1 MAPEDGAHRT
11 IAPMSGPPWTARHA
25 LSDGLRAAGL
35 WYGTTVLLLA
45 WATTALIG
53 RGSMPTLALL
63 AVTAAVIAAGGL
75 VFVLPVPQRLA
86 SIAVLAAVVVMA
98 AGYAATLVVLA
109 RSPSPPATTAA
120 FPLSPVKTAMLAFAV
135 NAGRRRAPLLAGA
148 AIVVVVEVCSAALG
162 AALGVR
168 WAFDLP
174 ETATLAL
181 IALASS
187 GFLIAGRRTEQPR
200 RASKAAAGEESL
212 TRTRSIARSRA
223 AAVVHDTVL
232 GDLAAVAAIG
242 PGLLSPLAADR
253 LQRTL
258 DLLASPGWAAPVMEE
273 PAAVGGPVLAAIART
288 EAAGLT
294 VRLDGELAEL
304 RGLDAEVER
313 ALAAAVEQCLVN
325 TAKHARTDVA
335 DVTVLADRDGL
346 TVMVADSGVGFD
358 PEGVDRNRLG
368 ISTAVRARIEEVGGT
383 VRVFAQPG
391 VGTTVLLS
399 VPKEVLV

>member
-1 MAPEDGAHRT
+1 LT
-11 IAPMSGPPWTARHA
+11 S
-25 LSDGLRAAGL
+25 
-35 WYGTTVLLLA
+35 V
-45 WATTALIG
+45 
-53 RGSMPTLALL
+53 
-63 AVTAAVIAAGGL
+63 
-75 VFVLPVPQRLA
+75 
-86 SIAVLAAVVVMA
+86 AVLAAVVVMA
-98 AGYAATLVVLA
+98 AGYTAALVVLA
-109 RSPSPPATTAA
+109 RSPFPPSTTAA
-120 FPLSPVKTAMLAFAV
+120 FPLSPVKSAMLAFAV
-135 NAGRRRAPLLAGA
+135 NAGRRRAPLLAGG

-162 AALGVR
+162 EALGVR
-168 WAFDLP
+168 WSFDLP

-232 GDLAAVAAIG
+232 GDLAAVAVIG
-242 PGLLSPLAADR
+242 PGHLPGQAADR

-258 DLLASPGWAAPVMEE
+258 DLLASPGWAAPAEE

-288 EAAGLT
+288 EAVGLT

-304 RGLDAEVER
+304 RGLDADVER

-325 TAKHARTDVA
+325 TAKHAGTDIA

-346 TVMVADSGVGFD
+346 TVMVADAGVGFD
-358 PEGVDRNRLG
+358 PGDVDRSRLG

-399 VPKEVLV
+399 VPKDDPA

>member
-1 MAPEDGAHRT
+1 
-11 IAPMSGPPWTARHA
+11 MSGPPWTARHA

-35 WYGTTVLLLA
+35 VYGTTVLLLA
-45 WATTALIG
+45 LGATAVIG
-53 RGSMPTLALL
+53 HGSARTLGLL
-63 AVTAAVIAAGGL
+63 AVTAAVVAAGGL
-75 VFVLPVPQRLA
+75 VLVVPVPRPFA
-86 SIAVLAAVVVMA
+86 AAAVLAAVVVMA
-98 AGYAATLVVLA
+98 AGYAAALVVLA
-109 RSPSPPATTAA
+109 RSATPPTTTAA
-120 FPLSPVKTAMLAFAV
+120 FPLSPMKTAMLAFAV

-148 AIVVVVEVCSAALG
+148 AIVVVVEGCSATAG
-162 AALGVR
+162 PALGVR

-232 GDLAAVAAIG
+232 GDLAAVAVIG
-242 PGLLSPLAADR
+242 PGRLPAAAADR
-253 LQRTL
+253 LQHTL
-258 DLLASPGWAAPVMEE
+258 DLLASPGWAAPAAE
-273 PAAVGGPVLAAIART
+273 PESVGGPVLAAIERT

-294 VRLDGELAEL
+294 VRIDGELAEL
-304 RGLDAEVER
+304 RGLDADVER

-325 TAKHARTDVA
+325 TAKHARTDAA

-358 PEGVDRNRLG
+358 PEGVDRNRIG

-399 VPKEVLV
+399 VPKDGLA

>member
-1 MAPEDGAHRT
+1 
-11 IAPMSGPPWTARHA
+11 MSGPPWTARRA

-35 WYGTTVLLLA
+35 SYGAGVLVLA
-45 WATTALIG
+45 WATTALAG
-53 RGSMPTLALL
+53 GMRPSLGLL
-63 AVTAAVIAAGGL
+63 AITAAVIAAGGG
-75 VFVLPVPQRLA
+75 VFVLPVPRRFAAL
-86 SIAVLAAVVVMA
+86 AVLAAIVVMA

-109 RSPSPPATTAA
+109 RSPVPPGTTAA

-135 NAGRRRAPLLAGA
+135 NAGRRRAPLLAGL
-148 AIVVVVEVCSAALG
+148 AIVAVAEACSATMG
-162 AALGVR
+162 PALGVR
-168 WAFDLP
+168 WSFDLP

-187 GFLIAGRRTEQPR
+187 GFLIGGMRTEQPR

-232 GDLAAVAAIG
+232 GDLAVVSVTG
-242 PGLLSPLAADR
+242 PGR
-253 LQRTL
+253 LTAPAVERLHRTL
-258 DLLASPGWAAPVMEE
+258 ELLASPRWAAPAEE

-288 EAAGLT
+288 ETTGLA

-304 RGLDAEVER
+304 RGLAPAVER

-325 TAKHARTDVA
+325 TATHAGTDVA
-335 DVTVLADRDGL
+335 DVTVLADRDGV
-346 TVMVADSGVGFD
+346 TVMVADSGAGFEPD
-358 PEGVDRNRLG
+358 AVDRSRLG

-391 VGTTVLLS
+391 IGTTVLLS
-399 VPKEVLV
+399 VPKERTA

>member
-1 MAPEDGAHRT
+1 
-11 IAPMSGPPWTARHA
+11 MSGPPWTARHA

-35 WYGTTVLLLA
+35 WYGLTMLVLTWL
-45 WATTALIG
+45 TTAVIDG
-53 RGSMPTLALL
+53 WSMPTLGLL

-75 VFVLPVPQRLA
+75 VFVLPVPPRVA
-86 SIAVLAAVVVMA
+86 SPAVLAAILVMA
-98 AGYAATLVVLA
+98 AGYAATLVVIA
-109 RSPSPPATTAA
+109 RSPFPAGTTAA

-135 NAGRRRAPLLAGA
+135 NAGRRRAPLLAGV
-148 AIVVVVEVCSAALG
+148 AIVAVVEACSATVG

-200 RASKAAAGEESL
+200 RASKLAAGEESL

-242 PGLLSPLAADR
+242 PGRLSEQAADG

-258 DLLASPGWAAPVMEE
+258 DLLASPGWAAPAAE

-288 EAAGLT
+288 ESGGLV

-325 TAKHARTDVA
+325 TAKHAGTDVA

-346 TVMVADSGVGFD
+346 TVMVADSGIGFD

-399 VPKEVLV
+399 VPKEVVA

>member
-1 MAPEDGAHRT
+1 
-11 IAPMSGPPWTARHA
+11 MSGPPWTARHA

-45 WATTALIG
+45 WASTAVIDHG
-53 RGSMPTLALL
+53 AMPTLALL

-75 VFVLPVPQRLA
+75 VLVLPVPRPLG
-86 SIAVLAAVVVMA
+86 SVAVLAAVVVMA
-98 AGYAATLVVLA
+98 AGYTAALVVLA
-109 RSPSPPATTAA
+109 RSPVPPSTTAG
-120 FPLSPVKTAMLAFAV
+120 FPLSPMKTAMLAFAV
-135 NAGRRRAPLLAGA
+135 NAGRRRAPLLAGG
-148 AIVVVVEVCSAALG
+148 AIVVIVEVCSATLG
-162 AALGVR
+162 EALGVR
-168 WAFDLP
+168 WSFDLP

-187 GFLIAGRRTEQPR
+187 GVLIAGRRTEQPR
-200 RASKAAAGEESL
+200 RASEVAAGEESL

-232 GDLAAVAAIG
+232 GDLAAVATIG
-242 PGLLSPLAADR
+242 PGGLSEQSADR

-258 DLLASPGWAAPVMEE
+258 DLLASPDWAAPRAE

-288 EAAGLT
+288 EAAGL
-294 VRLDGELAEL
+294 VVHLDGELAEL

-325 TAKHARTDVA
+325 TAKHAGTDVA
-335 DVTVLADRDGL
+335 DVTVLSDRDGL
-346 TVMVADSGVGFD
+346 TVMVADSGIGFD
-358 PEGVDRNRLG
+358 PEGVERNRLG

-383 VRVFAQPG
+383 VRVFALPG

-399 VPKEVLV
+399 VPKEAVA

>member
-1 MAPEDGAHRT
+1 MP
-11 IAPMSGPPWTARHA
+11 A
-25 LSDGLRAAGL
+25 LGLL
-35 WYGTTVLLLA
+35 
-45 WATTALIG
+45 
-53 RGSMPTLALL
+53 S
-63 AVTAAVIAAGGL
+63 VTAAVIAAGGL
-75 VFVLPVPQRLA
+75 VLVLPVPSRAA
-86 SIAVLAAVVVMA
+86 SVAVLAAVVVMA
-98 AGYAATLVVLA
+98 AGYAAALVVLA
-109 RSPSPPATTAA
+109 RSPMPPSTTAA
-120 FPLSPVKTAMLAFAV
+120 FPLSPIKTAMLAFAV

-148 AIVVVVEVCSAALG
+148 AIVVVVEVCSATLG

-168 WAFDLP
+168 WSFDLP

-200 RASKAAAGEESL
+200 RASKVAAGEEAL

-232 GDLAAVAAIG
+232 GDLAAVAVIG
-242 PGLLSPLAADR
+242 PGRLPVPAADR

-258 DLLASPGWAAPVMEE
+258 DLLASPGWAAPAAE
-273 PAAVGGPVLAAIART
+273 PEAVGGPVLAAIART
-288 EAAGLT
+288 EATGLT

-304 RGLDAEVER
+304 RGLAPEVER

-325 TAKHARTDVA
+325 TAKHAGTDLA

-358 PEGVDRNRLG
+358 PEDVDRNRLG

-383 VRVFAQPG
+383 VRVFAQTG

-399 VPKEVLV
+399 VPKEVGA

>member
-1 MAPEDGAHRT
+1 
-11 IAPMSGPPWTARHA
+11 MSGPAWTARRA

-35 WYGTTVLLLA
+35 WYGTGVLVLA
-45 WATTALIG
+45 WATTGIAGGATPSLG
-53 RGSMPTLALL
+53 LL
-63 AVTAAVIAAGGL
+63 AITAAVIAAGGL
-75 VFVLPVPQRLA
+75 VFVLPVPRRLGA
-86 SIAVLAAVVVMA
+86 FAVLAAVVVMA

-109 RSPSPPATTAA
+109 RSPMPPTTTAA

-148 AIVVVVEVCSAALG
+148 AIVAVTEACSATIGPALG
-162 AALGVR
+162 SR

-174 ETATLAL
+174 EAATLAL

-187 GFLIAGRRTEQPR
+187 GFLIGGMRTEQPR

-232 GDLAAVAAIG
+232 GDLAVVAVTG
-242 PGLLSPLAADR
+242 PGGLTAPAVER
-253 LQRTL
+253 LHRTL
-258 DLLASPGWAAPVMEE
+258 ELLASPGWAAPAEE
-273 PAAVGGPVLAAIART
+273 PAAVGGPVLAAIAKT
-288 EAAGLT
+288 ETTGLA

-304 RGLDAEVER
+304 RGLDPEIEQ

-325 TAKHARTDVA
+325 TAKHAGTSIA
-335 DVTVLADRDGL
+335 DVTVLADRDGV
-346 TVMVADSGVGFD
+346 TVMVADSGTGFD
-358 PEGVDRNRLG
+358 PEAVDRNRLG

-391 VGTTVLLS
+391 IGTTVLLS
-399 VPKEVLV
+399 VPKQRTS

>member
-1 MAPEDGAHRT
+1 
-11 IAPMSGPPWTARHA
+11 MSGPPWTARGA

-35 WYGTTVLLLA
+35 WYGATVLLLA
-45 WATTALIG
+45 WATTAFFDG
-53 RGSMPTLALL
+53 TMPSLGLL
-63 AVTAAVIAAGGL
+63 AVTAAVVAGGGL
-75 VFVLPVPQRLA
+75 VFVLPVPRQA
-86 SIAVLAAVVVMA
+86 AAVAVLAAILVMA
-98 AGYAATLVVLA
+98 AGYAAALVVLA
-109 RSPSPPATTAA
+109 RSPSPPSTTAA
-120 FPLSPVKTAMLAFAV
+120 FPLSPIKTAMLALAV

-148 AIVVVVEVCSAALG
+148 AIVAVVETCSATVGPL
-162 AALGVR
+162 LGVP

-187 GFLIAGRRTEQPR
+187 GFLIGGRRTEQPR

-232 GDLAAVAAIG
+232 GDLAAVAVTG
-242 PGLLSPLAADR
+242 PGSLSAPAVER

-258 DLLASPGWAAPVMEE
+258 ELLASPDWAAPAAE
-273 PAAVGGPVLAAIART
+273 PVAVGGPVLAAIARI
-288 EAAGLT
+288 EEMGLM

-304 RGLDAEVER
+304 RGLDPDVER
-313 ALAAAVEQCLVN
+313 TLAAAVEQCLVN
-325 TAKHARTDVA
+325 TAKHAGVDIA
-335 DVTVLADRDGL
+335 DVTVLADPDGL
-346 TVMVADSGVGFD
+346 TVMVADSGSGFD
-358 PEGVDRNRLG
+358 PETVDRNRLG

-391 VGTTVLLS
+391 IGTTVLLS
-399 VPKEVLV
+399 VPKGPLA

>member
-1 MAPEDGAHRT
+1 
-11 IAPMSGPPWTARHA
+11 MSGPPWTARRA

-35 WYGTTVLLLA
+35 WYGCAVLVLA
-45 WATTALIG
+45 WTTTALIHG
-53 RGSMPTLALL
+53 TLPTVGLL
-63 AVTAAVIAAGGL
+63 AVTAAVIAGGGL
-75 VFVLPVPQRLA
+75 VFVLPAPPRVA
-86 SIAVLAAVVVMA
+86 AVVVLAAVVVMA
-98 AGYAATLVVLA
+98 AGFTATLVVLS
-109 RSPSPPATTAA
+109 RSPAPPGTTAG
-120 FPLSPVKTAMLAFAV
+120 FPLSPVKTAMLAFTV

-148 AIVVVVEVCSAALG
+148 GVLVVVEAVCALIGPALG
-162 AALGVR
+162 IP
-168 WAFDLP
+168 WSFDLP
-174 ETATLAL
+174 EAATLAL

-200 RASKAAAGEESL
+200 RASKAAAFEEAL

-242 PGLLSPLAADR
+242 PGRVSPEALLGLR
-253 LQRTL
+253 RTL
-258 DLLASPGWAAPVMEE
+258 DLLASPDWAAAPGGE
-273 PAAVGGPVLAAIART
+273 PTAIGGPVLAAIERT

-304 RGLDAEVER
+304 RGLPPEVEA

-325 TAKHARTDVA
+325 TRTHAGTDVA
-335 DVTVLADRDGL
+335 DVTVLADRGGL
-346 TVMVADSGVGFD
+346 TVMVADAGSGFD
-358 PEGVDRNRLG
+358 PSAVHPDRLG
-368 ISTAVRARIEEVGGT
+368 ISTAVRARVEEVGGA

-399 VPKEVLV
+399 VPKGGAA

>member
-1 MAPEDGAHRT
+1 
-11 IAPMSGPPWTARHA
+11 MSGPPWTARHA

-35 WYGTTVLLLA
+35 WYGTAVLLLA
-45 WATTALIG
+45 WGTTALIG
-53 RGSMPTLALL
+53 DGSMPTFGLL
-63 AVTAAVIAAGGL
+63 AVTCAVIAAGGL
-75 VFVLPVPQRLA
+75 VFVLPVPRPVA

-109 RSPSPPATTAA
+109 RSPLPPGTTAA

-148 AIVVVVEVCSAALG
+148 AIVVVVEACSATVG
-162 AALGVR
+162 GALGVR
-168 WAFDLP
+168 WSFDLP

-200 RASKAAAGEESL
+200 RASKLAAGEESL

-232 GDLAAVAAIG
+232 GDLAAVAVIG
-242 PGLLSPLAADR
+242 PGRLPAQASER

-258 DLLASPGWAAPVMEE
+258 ELLASPGWAAPAAE
-273 PAAVGGPVLAAIART
+273 PEAVGGPVLAAIART
-288 EAAGLT
+288 EAAGLS

-304 RGLDAEVER
+304 RGLDPAVER

-325 TAKHARTDVA
+325 TADHSGTHVA

-399 VPKEVLV
+399 VPKGVPA

>member
-1 MAPEDGAHRT
+1 
-11 IAPMSGPPWTARHA
+11 MSGPPWTARRA

-35 WYGTTVLLLA
+35 TYGAGVLLLA
-45 WATTALIG
+45 WLTTALG
-53 RGSMPTLALL
+53 DGPGPSLGLL
-63 AVTAAVIAAGGL
+63 AIAVGVIAAGGA
-75 VFVLPVPQRLA
+75 VFVLPVPRRVA
-86 SIAVLAAVVVMA
+86 AVGVLAAIVVMA
-98 AGYAATLVVLA
+98 AGYAAALVVLA
-109 RSPSPPATTAA
+109 RSPTPPSTTGA

-148 AIVVVVEVCSAALG
+148 VIVAVVEACSAIVG
-162 AALGVR
+162 PALGVR

-174 ETATLAL
+174 EAATLAL
-181 IALASS
+181 VALASS
-187 GFLIAGRRTEQPR
+187 GFLIGGLRTEQPR

-232 GDLAAVAAIG
+232 GDLAVVAVTG
-242 PGLLSPLAADR
+242 PGRLTEPGIDR

-258 DLLASPGWAAPVMEE
+258 ELLASPGWAAPAEE
-273 PAAVGGPVLAAIART
+273 PEAVGGPVLAAIART
-288 EAAGLT
+288 EASGLT

-304 RGLDAEVER
+304 RGLDPEVER

-325 TAKHARTDVA
+325 TAVHAGTDVV

-346 TVMVADSGVGFD
+346 TVMVADSGAGFD
-358 PEGVDRNRLG
+358 PGAVDRNRLG

-391 VGTTVLLS
+391 IGTTVLLG
-399 VPKEVLV
+399 VPKVPAA